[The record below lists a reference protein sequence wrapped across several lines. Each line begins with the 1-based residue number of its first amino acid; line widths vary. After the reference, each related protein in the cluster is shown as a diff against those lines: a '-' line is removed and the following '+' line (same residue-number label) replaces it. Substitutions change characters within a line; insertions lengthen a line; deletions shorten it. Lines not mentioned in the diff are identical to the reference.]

1 MYPIHYQKE
10 ICCSVDEASGHLV
23 FFDPE
28 HPLARQNG
36 MVSMGRH
43 VLSVKLGR
51 WLGAEECV
59 HYVDG
64 NTQNVESDNLVLVT
78 RAELASQMHNRKVE
92 GICTLCGK
100 PFPVSPSHLEKRS
113 HCSDP
118 CRRLHSRR
126 FEIQAEVLKT
136 MVWEMPTTEIAR
148 IYGVS
153 DKAIEKRCKLFGIT
167 KPPRGYWARMA
178 AGKSGVKVWESEG
191 SHEQV

>member
-64 NTQNVESDNLVLVT
+64 NTQNVEPDNLVLVT
-78 RAELASQMHNRKVE
+78 AHRTWKNALIALIPVVACIRA
-92 GICTLCGK
+92 G
-100 PFPVSPSHLEKRS
+100 
-113 HCSDP
+113 
-118 CRRLHSRR
+118 
-126 FEIQAEVLKT
+126 LKY
-136 MVWEMPTTEIAR
+136 R
-148 IYGVS
+148 QKY
-153 DKAIEKRCKLFGIT
+153 
-167 KPPRGYWARMA
+167 
-178 AGKSGVKVWESEG
+178 
-191 SHEQV
+191 

>member
-1 MYPIHYQKE
+1 MKPTDYQKE
-10 ICCSVDEASGHLV
+10 IRCCLDDASGHLI
-23 FFDPE
+23 FFEPA

-43 VLSVKLGR
+43 VLSKKLHR

-64 NTQNVESDNLVLVT
+64 NPQNVYPDNLVLVT
-78 RAELASQMHNRKVE
+78 RAQLASRIHNNKVE
-92 GICTLCGK
+92 GICAFCGK

-153 DKAIEKRCKLFGIT
+153 DKAIEKRCKLFGIA
-167 KPPRGYWARMA
+167 KPPRGYWSRLA
-178 AGKSGVKVWESEG
+178 AGKAGIPVWQSEE